1 MINMVKL
8 PTNKSSL
15 FLRVAKGHFATSH
28 SHINYYIDVTTQ
40 KARLSEA
47 KAVAKELV
55 AAYQHSTIVDT
66 VLCLDGT
73 QVIGTC
79 LANELTKDGFSNMNA
94 HQTIYVITPEYTS
107 GSQII
112 LRDNLAPMVRG
123 KHVLI
128 LSASITTGYTVQAAI
143 EAGKQALA
151 QIGQEDAGAR
161 IMFTFLTGCLKGLDG
176 NFVSPTVS
184 LSLGLEAGQL
194 GLPDPRQDLVRPY
207 CVRFTVCNTRVDVP
221 EFERHLRE
229 YSSFALVERHEKGIE
244 VHLHTDHVGKVVEQA
259 VGWGPI
265 KNLHITNMS
274 EGHVLSAHGALMRVA
289 LLAVAE
295 NKVQAR
301 EMQEAG
307 VHIIVSGGES
317 SCPSVGELVNA
328 AHSDLASSYVMLSW
342 SRDYRLAFRQAKRL
356 LGDRVELV
364 LCQDKMQQAKAIK
377 AFDPEKD
384 AAENSRIMQQ
394 AAGVA
399 ES

>member
-79 LANELTKDGFSNMNA
+79 LANELTKDGFANMNA

-128 LSASITTGYTVQAAI
+128 LSAIFATTHECLGIPVTSIF
-143 EAGKQALA
+143 
-151 QIGQEDAGAR
+151 DP
-161 IMFTFLTGCLKGLDG
+161 
-176 NFVSPTVS
+176 SS
-184 LSLGLEAGQL
+184 LPDYASFDSRDCPMCKAGQHI
-194 GLPDPRQDLVRPY
+194 D
-207 CVRFTVCNTRVDVP
+207 
-221 EFERHLRE
+221 
-229 YSSFALVERHEKGIE
+229 ALVNSFGY
-244 VHLHTDHVGKVVEQA
+244 
-259 VGWGPI
+259 
-265 KNLHITNMS
+265 
-274 EGHVLSAHGALMRVA
+274 SAL
-289 LLAVAE
+289 
-295 NKVQAR
+295 
-301 EMQEAG
+301 
-307 VHIIVSGGES
+307 
-317 SCPSVGELVNA
+317 
-328 AHSDLASSYVMLSW
+328 
-342 SRDYRLAFRQAKRL
+342 
-356 LGDRVELV
+356 
-364 LCQDKMQQAKAIK
+364 
-377 AFDPEKD
+377 
-384 AAENSRIMQQ
+384 
-394 AAGVA
+394 
-399 ES
+399 